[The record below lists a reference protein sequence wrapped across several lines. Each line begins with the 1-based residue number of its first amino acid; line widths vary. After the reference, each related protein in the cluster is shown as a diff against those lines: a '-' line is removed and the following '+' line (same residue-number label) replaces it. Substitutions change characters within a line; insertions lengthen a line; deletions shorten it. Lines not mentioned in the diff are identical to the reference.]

1 MIDFTKASINRQQ
14 AIKTGDKFYFGRDCK
29 KQHGGKR
36 YTKQRVCYQC
46 MLDQSNK
53 WHASRAVIAADLCQ
67 NSNELVETDVSEPP
81 RHRYAGNFGE

>member
-1 MIDFTKASINRQQ
+1 MIDFKQASINRQQ
-14 AIKTGDKFYFGRDCK
+14 AIKTGDKFYLGRDCK

-53 WHASRAVIAADLCQ
+53 WHASRAVIAADREK
-67 NSNELVETDVSEPP
+67 N
-81 RHRYAGNFGE
+81 RA